1 MAQFNQELTDVI
13 LEKCQNLSLANQV
26 SKTDGRFLAD
36 KSYGFDTMFF
46 VTRYIQ
52 RFRFGNI
59 YRRDNIARE
68 NEYIRDLFCL
78 RPAAQVKNYFTEGLA
93 LLRFLN
99 AVKKISN
106 IEYEIIDEDIL
117 EIYSS
122 SFENAYIFHYLLCYS
137 IFKKHG
143 LLKAYNNFCKAT
155 TLVDKQKAY
164 DKYVILYD
172 TQDVRIKNPNKLWSI
187 FTPKYP
193 MVILNYA
200 NRQNMVARTGKV
212 SKLQVTRKDIALN
225 VKGNRANLE
234 LPKKNSYLDDLSESY
249 IIETLRPF
257 LITEIEK
264 YEEIKYTDE
273 FSVDVADTKLDM
285 FDARDNVIRR
295 RKSQSNKYKYTNGVK
310 TRTVQGEF
318 RSGLLLKTPHICPVC
333 GFSYRDFLIAS
344 HIKPYA
350 KCEDTYDAMNP
361 NNGLLMCPVC
371 DKLFESANYITIE
384 PSTGHVIHTDN
395 IDSEKDFQYLHG
407 KTIDYN
413 YIDCERRHYL
423 KWHYDYFMQKHSS
436 YRN

>member
-13 LEKCQNLSLANQV
+13 LKKCQNLSLANQV
-26 SKTDGRFLAD
+26 SRNDGRFLAD

-99 AVKKISN
+99 AVRKISN
-106 IEYEIIDEDIL
+106 TEYEIIDEDIL
-117 EIYSS
+117 DLYSS

-143 LLKAYNNFCKAT
+143 LWDTYAMFCKAT
-155 TLVDKQKAY
+155 TLQDRQEAY
-164 DKYVILYD
+164 KKYVILYD
-172 TQDVRIKNPNKLWSI
+172 AQDVRIKNPDKLWSI

-200 NRQNMVARTGKV
+200 NRQNMVARTGNV
-212 SKLQVTRKDIALN
+212 SKRQVTRQDIALN
-225 VKGNRANLE
+225 VKGNRANLA
-234 LPKKNSYLDDLSESY
+234 LPKKNAYLDDLSESY

-257 LITEIEK
+257 LITKIEK

-285 FDARDNVIRR
+285 FDARDNVVRR
-295 RKSQSNKYKYTNGVK
+295 RKSQSNKYKYTNGIK

-371 DKLFESANYITIE
+371 DKLFESANYMTIE
-384 PSTGHVIHTDN
+384 PNTGKVIY
-395 IDSEKDFQYLHG
+395 IDEIENEKDFQYLHD
-407 KTIDYN
+407 KTIQYDY
-413 YIDCERRHYL
+413 IECERRHYL
-423 KWHYDYFMQKHSS
+423 KWHYDYFMQKHHKE
-436 YRN
+436 